1 MFGFRRANNSGVAPT
16 IKRIAANTAVTYN
29 VGDALVITSGKAAL
43 AGSTAKPEYIAA
55 QGGLGLDTLSVY
67 QVNGDQEYET
77 TLAETGAVVV
87 GTKVTLSS
95 SNSIARKRGRNGG
108 IKSGE
113 VRRQKKTMRETLE
126 NALKIELSKEKLE
139 ELGADIGL
147 MNGETS
153 VLSAII
159 ASTIREAIGG
169 DTKAIQFVRD
179 SIGEQPKTEVVQE
192 VITKDDMA
200 LMESLRNSL
209 IDKVM

>member
-1 MFGFRRANNSGVAPT
+1 MNKTTDNDVKTTEQEQNKNGIITDSVVNPVNNNDIST
-16 IKRIAANTAVTYN
+16 SDAVKTRGN
-29 VGDALVITSGKAAL
+29 ISNLKIIQ
-43 AGSTAKPEYIAA
+43 STDE
-55 QGGLGLDTLSVY
+55 
-67 QVNGDQEYET
+67 
-77 TLAETGAVVV
+77 
-87 GTKVTLSS
+87 
-95 SNSIARKRGRNGG
+95 ARKRGRNGG

>member
-1 MFGFRRANNSGVAPT
+1 MSKTTDNDVKITEQEQTRNGIITDSPVKGDNSNET
-16 IKRIAANTAVTYN
+16 ITDNAVKYPN
-29 VGDALVITSGKAAL
+29 LKPFNPKYSNAL
-43 AGSTAKPEYIAA
+43 STKEA
-55 QGGLGLDTLSVY
+55 Q
-67 QVNGDQEYET
+67 E
-77 TLAETGAVVV
+77 
-87 GTKVTLSS
+87 
-95 SNSIARKRGRNGG
+95 RGRLGG

>member
-1 MFGFRRANNSGVAPT
+1 MNKTTDNDVKTTEQEQNKNGIITDSSVKSDNSNETITDNAVKYPNLKPFNPKYNN
-16 IKRIAANTAVTYN
+16 
-29 VGDALVITSGKAAL
+29 AL
-43 AGSTAKPEYIAA
+43 STKEA
-55 QGGLGLDTLSVY
+55 Q
-67 QVNGDQEYET
+67 E
-77 TLAETGAVVV
+77 
-87 GTKVTLSS
+87 
-95 SNSIARKRGRNGG
+95 RGRLGG

-153 VLSAII
+153 VLSAIV

-169 DTKAIQFVRD
+169 DSKSIQFIRD